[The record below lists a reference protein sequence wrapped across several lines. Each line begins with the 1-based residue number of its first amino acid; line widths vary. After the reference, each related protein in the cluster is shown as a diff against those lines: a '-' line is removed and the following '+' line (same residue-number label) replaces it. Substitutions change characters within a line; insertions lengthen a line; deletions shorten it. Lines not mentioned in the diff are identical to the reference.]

1 MIHWP
6 AIIQYASHAELGYV
20 PDQRAWESDPHL
32 QTQAW
37 QPTDRLIDSRG
48 VVHALRPGVLPQP
61 TAHIV
66 ALDELLH
73 IVRAHAAQAGLC
85 CTAKLS
91 APSIAEAVRLVG
103 TLHED

>member
-32 QTQAW
+32 QRHAW
-37 QPTDRLIDSRG
+37 QPADRLIDSRG
-48 VVHALRPGVLPQP
+48 NMHALRQGTLPQP
-61 TAHIV
+61 TSHSV

-73 IVRAHAAQAGLC
+73 IIRAHAAQAGLC

-91 APSIAEAVRLVG
+91 APSIAEAVHLVG

>member
-6 AIIQYASHAELGYV
+6 AIIQYAGQAELGYV
-20 PDQRAWESDPHL
+20 PDHRGWESDPHL
-32 QTQAW
+32 QMHAW

-48 VVHALRPGVLPQP
+48 IVHALRQEILPEK
-61 TAHIV
+61 TTHSI

>member
-6 AIIQYASHAELGYV
+6 AIIQYAGQAELGYV
-20 PDQRAWESDPHL
+20 PDQRTWESDSHL
-32 QTQAW
+32 QMHAW

-48 VVHALRPGVLPQP
+48 VVHALWQGMLPQP
-61 TAHIV
+61 TAHSV

-73 IVRAHAAQAGLC
+73 IIRAHAAQAGLC